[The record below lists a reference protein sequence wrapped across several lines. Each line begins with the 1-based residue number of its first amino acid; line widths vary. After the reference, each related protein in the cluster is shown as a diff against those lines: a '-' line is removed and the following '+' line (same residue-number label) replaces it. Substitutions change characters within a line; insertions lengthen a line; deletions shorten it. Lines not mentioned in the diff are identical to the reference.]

1 MGKFIDLQWG
11 CKIFNFLKN
20 ESGSFTIEATFVYPL
35 VLCCTLALLFI
46 SLWTYERASLQQKSA
61 ITADRAAFVWDNST
75 KDVITGAFDIH
86 ENDGLYW
93 RFGSDGLGDST
104 TLRIPN
110 EALESSTVGPRVKLN
125 KAAETLTFGSTSLL
139 TYTNKLVQR
148 RVNVQLTQVMK
159 PMDMLKSWFGD
170 SKTLQAQSNAYISE
184 PVEFIRNTNLALTYI
199 PRIKELIT
207 PEDAARSIENAIPQ
221 QNKAIKISSELE
233 ASRYIQA
240 LVHGPTV
247 FIPTEESGQY
257 RKIDALDADGIAHEA
272 KYTVN
277 QTEARQE
284 MIKDVELMKKGKV
297 KGVVWHFF
305 RNIKTGHVDLTPSLR
320 KALELNGIVVVIHN

>member
-1 MGKFIDLQWG
+1 MAKSINLQ
-11 CKIFNFLKN
+11 KLSKKFNFLKN

-46 SLWTYERASLQQKSA
+46 SLWTYERAALQQKSA

-75 KDVITGAFDIH
+75 KDVITGTFDIH

-93 RFGSDGLGDST
+93 RIGSDGFDDSS
-104 TLRIPN
+104 TLHIPN
-110 EALESSTVGPRVKLN
+110 EQVESGITGPRLKLN
-125 KAAETLTFGSTSLL
+125 QAAATLPFGSNSVL

-148 RVNVQLTQVMK
+148 KVNVLLTQVIK

-170 SKTLQAQSNAYISE
+170 SKTLQGQSNAYISE
-184 PVEFIRNTNLALTYI
+184 PVEFIRNTNLALSYI
-199 PRIKELIT
+199 PRIKEIIA
-207 PEDAARSIENAIPQ
+207 PKDAARSINDVIPQ
-221 QNKAIKISSELE
+221 ETKAIQISSEAE
-233 ASRYIQA
+233 ASRYIKA
-240 LVHGPTV
+240 LVHGQTT
-247 FIPTEESGQY
+247 FISTEESGQY

-272 KYTVN
+272 KYTIN
-277 QTEARQE
+277 KTEARQE
-284 MIKDVELMKKGKV
+284 IIKDVELIKKGKV

-305 RNIKTGHVDLTPSLR
+305 RNTKTGHLDLTPSLR